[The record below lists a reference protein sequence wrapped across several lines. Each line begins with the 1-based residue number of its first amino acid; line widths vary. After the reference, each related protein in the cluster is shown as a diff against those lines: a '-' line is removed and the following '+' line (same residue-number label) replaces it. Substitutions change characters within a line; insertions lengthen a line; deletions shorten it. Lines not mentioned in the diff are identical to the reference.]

1 MPGLVPGI
9 HVCGA
14 ASKTWMAGTSPAMT
28 TRLGREPRYGTRK
41 AQRKRD
47 NGTAAAKPAYVLPP
61 TISSSALLEEGSDR
75 RFRAL
80 VNDLFTI
87 ASRMEV
93 VRGHLGERMGL
104 SGPQYSVLMAVAHL
118 EGERGT
124 SVGAV
129 AQAMHVSSAF
139 IASETGKMARQ
150 GLLLKR
156 ANPDDGRSVLLSLAP
171 AGRLKL
177 DRAAAEICAINDLF
191 FGTLDAGA
199 FCALSAAAAG
209 LVKGSA
215 KALHYLRAVESEPPS
230 ALKAAG

>member
-1 MPGLVPGI
+1 MSTSKLRRRRFNGEDKARRRRENGK
-9 HVCGA
+9 A
-14 ASKTWMAGTSPAMT
+14 AGS
-28 TRLGREPRYGTRK
+28 
-41 AQRKRD
+41 
-47 NGTAAAKPAYVLPP
+47 NAYVLPP